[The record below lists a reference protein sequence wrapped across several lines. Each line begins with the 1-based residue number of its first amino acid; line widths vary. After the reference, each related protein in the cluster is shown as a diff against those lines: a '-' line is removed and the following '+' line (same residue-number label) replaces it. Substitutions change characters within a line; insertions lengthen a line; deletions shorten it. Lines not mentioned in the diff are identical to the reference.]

1 MQEIL
6 IAPFSD
12 ADQQGV
18 LDVILPIQQREF
30 GIPITAADQPDL
42 TDIPE
47 FYQSGTGG
55 FWVARSNG
63 EVVGTVGLKDI
74 GSGQAALRKMFVAA
88 RFRGRELGVAG
99 KLTCCWRTPARKK
112 LPRSFSAPRIDS
124 WRRIAST
131 KSGISGSCQKPVCPR
146 LFRSWPSIRN
156 SMSCACRE
164 ALSQLSIFN
173 AAMNAS
179 CGMSTLPNCGIFLP
193 SLLLQKLA
201 FARGVGLRRCRWVWR
216 APHRSRVL
224 R

>member
-42 TDIPE
+42 ADIPG

-74 GSGQAALRKMFVAA
+74 GLGRTALRKMFVAA
-88 RFRGRELGVAG
+88 PFRGRELGVAG
-99 KLTCCWRTPARKK
+99 KLLDVLLAH
-112 LPRSFSAPRIDS
+112 
-124 WRRIAST
+124 
-131 KSGISGSCQKPVCPR
+131 
-146 LFRSWPSIRN
+146 
-156 SMSCACRE
+156 CRAKGVAE
-164 ALSQLSIFN
+164 
-173 AAMNAS
+173 
-179 CGMSTLPNCGIFLP
+179 IFLGTTD
-193 SLLLQKLA
+193 KFLA
-201 FARGVGLRRCRWVWR
+201 A
-216 APHRSRVL
+216 HRFYEKRNFRELSKAELPEAFPVMAVDSKFYVL
-224 R
+224 SVS